1 MDTLR
6 EIELKQAAQLLEDAR
21 EEERRALQANREHLD
36 EQAAKNKA
44 AEAARIAKR
53 KQESEEIQQRHRDK
67 RNAEKEQAELLARDQ
82 QEAERQLELQRIAQ
96 QVKEQEAKD
105 HDAKVKSIR
114 EEAFALQQRADSIR
128 AATLREEATQTDHPA
143 TLADIPVL
151 GKLRFPAVIE
161 TEAVEFTKQKVSA
174 AQENEQARIKE
185 VQESQAKK
193 KLHDDEQAAYEL
205 YAQEFPYIK
214 LEP

>member
-96 QVKEQEAKD
+96 QVKEQ
-105 HDAKVKSIR
+105 
-114 EEAFALQQRADSIR
+114 
-128 AATLREEATQTDHPA
+128 
-143 TLADIPVL
+143 
-151 GKLRFPAVIE
+151 
-161 TEAVEFTKQKVSA
+161 
-174 AQENEQARIKE
+174 
-185 VQESQAKK
+185 
-193 KLHDDEQAAYEL
+193 
-205 YAQEFPYIK
+205 
-214 LEP
+214 